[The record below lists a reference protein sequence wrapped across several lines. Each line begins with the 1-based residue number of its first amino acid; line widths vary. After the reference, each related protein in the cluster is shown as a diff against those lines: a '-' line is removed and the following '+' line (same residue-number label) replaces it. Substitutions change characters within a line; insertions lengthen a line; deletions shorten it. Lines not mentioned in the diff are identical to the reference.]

1 MPTSTTIQETQEYCP
16 LNINISKRDWGYIIL
31 ALSVV
36 TGGGFVAFMED
47 GKYDCS
53 AVPPVVLQAS
63 FKYCTDAGE
72 RLSVEECRDAVQRRY
87 CKK

>member
-1 MPTSTTIQETQEYCP
+1 MH
-16 LNINISKRDWGYIIL
+16 INISKRDWGYILAIL
-31 ALSVV
+31 GVI
-36 TGGGFVAFMED
+36 GGGSFVAFVEED